1 MIAILPPERYDDWLR
16 ADAAASHD
24 FLQPWPAHQLSAMG
38 SGAAPVRSAAQ
49 QSLPF

>member
-24 FLQPWPAHQLSAMG
+24 FLQPWPAHRLTALG
-38 SGAAPVRSAAQ
+38 SGDAAVRSTGQ